1 MKPINLFILL
11 IDRLLYERFKNYF
24 WNKDSTLYLLRK
36 QNICMIEILCLIFK
50 YKIFLINNFLLNFT
64 VSFTYYSYISTHE
77 MFNILISNGVN
88 GVLSF
93 QEDWTISKT
102 RKDKSS
108 LEVKL
113 FMINLQ
119 NFPSSNCREYNLLEE
134 LGVDRSSD

>member
-1 MKPINLFILL
+1 MYYNVFFS
-11 IDRLLYERFKNYF
+11 LYGDKENSSFQGEFDDPWQRVI
-24 WNKDSTLYLLRK
+24 
-36 QNICMIEILCLIFK
+36 Q
-50 YKIFLINNFLLNFT
+50 
-64 VSFTYYSYISTHE
+64 VSFTYYSYISAHE
-77 MFNILISNGVN
+77 MFNILISNSVN

-119 NFPSSNCREYNLLEE
+119 NFPSSNCREYNLLGE
-134 LGVDRSSD
+134 LGVDRPSD